1 MVQAVERSTTEAS
14 KENFGFDKERIKT
27 SPSSEQVPLGE
38 VSAQHTALSQRLK
51 FRQFGILDSEF
62 GLN

>member
-27 SPSSEQVPLGE
+27 SPSSEQVTLGE
-38 VSAQHTALSQRLK
+38 VSAQHTG
-51 FRQFGILDSEF
+51 FVSEIKV
-62 GLN
+62 